1 MLAFSSCWN
10 NSRHSDG
17 EKMIEEIV
25 DLGFPHIE
33 LSHGMTIAKLPGI
46 QKAFRRGIFTCSG
59 VHNYFPSPVEVMI
72 DAPDALTILSVD
84 IPRYEGL

>member
-10 NSRHSDG
+10 NHRHTDG
-17 EKMIEEIV
+17 ESMIEEIV
-25 DLGFPHIE
+25 ALGFTNIE

-46 QKAFRRGIFTCSG
+46 KKAYERGIFTCSG

-72 DAPDALTILSVD
+72 ISPL
-84 IPRYEGL
+84 